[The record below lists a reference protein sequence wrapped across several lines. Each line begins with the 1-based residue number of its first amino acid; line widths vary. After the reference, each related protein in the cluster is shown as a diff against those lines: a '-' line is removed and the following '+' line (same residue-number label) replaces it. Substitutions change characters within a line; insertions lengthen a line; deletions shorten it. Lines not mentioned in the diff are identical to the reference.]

1 MYKLSLIVSDY
12 DKRTN
17 KLRISSCESLEYA
30 YGKVWNNL
38 LQHYVAEKTPVKQKV
53 KKMVKT
59 SLKHIIR
66 IDLIYPQVL
75 LKASCTNL
83 NNFNSKRVPIVERHH
98 MKLQAW

>member
-1 MYKLSLIVSDY
+1 MTSEP
-12 DKRTN
+12 
-17 KLRISSCESLEYA
+17 ISYEFLHA
-30 YGKVWNNL
+30 KAWNML
-38 LQHYVAEKTPVKQKV
+38 TEKFAKQKV
-53 KKMVKT
+53 KEMVKT

-98 MKLQAW
+98 MKFQAW